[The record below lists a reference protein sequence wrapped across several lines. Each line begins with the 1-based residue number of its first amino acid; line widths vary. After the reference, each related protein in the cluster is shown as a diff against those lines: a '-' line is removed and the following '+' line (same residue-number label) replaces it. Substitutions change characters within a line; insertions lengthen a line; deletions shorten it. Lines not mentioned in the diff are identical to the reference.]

1 MRPMPAPTPRWPTS
15 IADESQLDDL
25 LSAPTPAAIDAMREL
40 EGDLVVLGV
49 AGKMGPT
56 LARMARRASDA
67 AGVTRRVIGVSR
79 FTEAAHEEALQAHG
93 VETIRCDLLD
103 EAAVA
108 RLPDAPLVVYMAGR
122 KFGSTGL
129 ESLTWAMNAWL
140 PAVVCRRYAG
150 SRIAAFSTGN
160 VYGLT
165 PVGHGGSQEGD
176 AAVAR
181 RRVRHELPRRANA
194 CSNTSAARNGT
205 AVSILRLNYAT
216 EMRYG
221 LLVDLARKV
230 AAGTPIE
237 LAMGH
242 ANVIWQGDANA
253 MSLVA
258 LRHASSPPY
267 VVNIAGREELSVRD
281 VCLALGARLGREV
294 QFTGAEADDALL
306 SNGSRGWADLGE
318 PQVDA
323 RATDRLDGRLGRA
336 RRRRASA
343 SRRISSRAT
352 GGSDVD
358 ATVRAAL
365 DRGLAIPA
373 HPLALT
379 PTASSTSDGSARS
392 RATTWPPAR
401 AASPSACTP
410 RSSRSGAPD
419 VGLFE
424 PVLALAREEMDRA
437 DAAQDDAARA
447 HRRRVRRHAAG
458 LRGGRP
464 ARVARLPRRPA
475 QPRRARRQPTTTRSW
490 RIAKPSPRAFR

>member
-1 MRPMPAPTPRWPTS
+1 MRRMPHATPRWPDS
-15 IADESQLDDL
+15 IADESQLEDL
-25 LSAPTPAAIDAMREL
+25 LSTPTAAVIDAMREL

-79 FTEAAHEEALQAHG
+79 FTEAAHEEALNAQG

-140 PAVVCRRYAG
+140 PAVVCRRYAH

-165 PVGHGGSQEGD
+165 RVGEGGSREGDVVSPVGEYAMSCL
-176 AAVAR
+176 AR
-181 RRVRHELPRRANA
+181 ERMFEHFSR
-194 CSNTSAARNGT
+194 TNGT
-205 AVSILRLNYAT
+205 PVSILRLNYAT

-230 AAGTPIE
+230 AAGAPIE

-267 VVNIAGREELSVRD
+267 VVNIAGRDELSVRD
-281 VCLALGARLGREV
+281 VCLALAARIGRKV
-294 QFTGAEADDALL
+294 LFTGTEADDALL
-306 SNGSRGWADLGE
+306 SNGSRGWSDLGT
-318 PQVDA
+318 PQVELQQLIDWTA
-323 RATDRLDGRLGRA
+323 DWVGRGGGSLGKPTHFESRDGR
-336 RRRRASA
+336 
-343 SRRISSRAT
+343 
-352 GGSDVD
+352 
-358 ATVRAAL
+358 
-365 DRGLAIPA
+365 
-373 HPLALT
+373 
-379 PTASSTSDGSARS
+379 
-392 RATTWPPAR
+392 
-401 AASPSACTP
+401 
-410 RSSRSGAPD
+410 
-419 VGLFE
+419 F
-424 PVLALAREEMDRA
+424 
-437 DAAQDDAARA
+437 
-447 HRRRVRRHAAG
+447 
-458 LRGGRP
+458 
-464 ARVARLPRRPA
+464 
-475 QPRRARRQPTTTRSW
+475 
-490 RIAKPSPRAFR
+490 